1 MECVYGNNIC
11 DGHIYGGSPELVAY
25 IFLFLL
31 KRVNFFA
38 IVFIVHFIHVSF
50 NISEYT
56 SCLYI

>member
-31 KRVNFFA
+31 KRVNF
-38 IVFIVHFIHVSF
+38 
-50 NISEYT
+50 
-56 SCLYI
+56 